1 MKCGVIQTLLFS
13 LALMASLP
21 LAATEVHA
29 SLDRDSV
36 HLGDTVTLTLSVA
49 DAANAETPDFSVLVP
64 DFVLA
69 GTSRDQSIN
78 ISNGQVSK
86 TVRFGV
92 ALRARHAGK
101 ITIPAFTVA
110 GSNSQPLALTVLP
123 ADNRASG
130 TPGDPVFVRADI
142 EPQKLYVGQ
151 QAHLS
156 IKLYYT
162 GGSLQGKL
170 DEPGAADADVQR
182 LGKES
187 QFQSQQGGRMYR
199 VVERNYSFI
208 PRKPGELMIPP
219 VGFRGQMVTGANS
232 YFGNSESVSAQ
243 SPAVQL
249 DVRAKAAG
257 SGSGP
262 WLPARSLSLS
272 MQGVPSDGKASVG
285 TPITVTI
292 TEKASGLGYESLP
305 EPSLPSIDGAEVYPD
320 KSQNQ
325 NGNDG
330 QWIEGTRVRK
340 FAVVPTQ
347 PGNLSIP
354 AIAVD
359 WWNVHTDQPETAS
372 ATARTLD
379 VSGDQVASTHIA
391 PPSPTTGANTTL
403 PALSPTEILVKP
415 AEHTLWRWLALVA
428 LALWLL
434 TALLWAVIAYRRRQD
449 RKSPTADTQ
458 VLSVAAQRRAF
469 RQTSDAASQSRSLL
483 AWAQAERPG
492 VRNLSQLA
500 TQLDDTGQCRVL
512 EGLERARYTEAF
524 DAPDPTAVRKAFAK
538 GFVWREAAGKQDKV
552 VLPPLY
558 PKHK

>member
-1 MKCGVIQTLLFS
+1 MKRRVIRILMLV

-21 LAATEVHA
+21 LAATEVSA

-36 HLGDTVTLTLSVA
+36 HLGGTVTLTLLVV
-49 DAANAETPDFSVLVP
+49 DAASVETPDFSVLVP

-69 GTSRDQSIN
+69 GTSRDQSIT
-78 ISNGQVSK
+78 ISNGQVTK
-86 TVRFGV
+86 TVRLGV

-110 GSNSQPLALTVLP
+110 GSKSQPLALTVLP
-123 ADNRASG
+123 ADSHASG

-142 EPQKLYVGQ
+142 EPHKLYVGQ

-162 GGSLQGKL
+162 GGSLQGTL
-170 DEPGAADADVQR
+170 DEPDVASADVQS
-182 LGKES
+182 LGKEI

-208 PRKPGELMIPP
+208 PRKSGELTIPP
-219 VGFRGQMVTGANS
+219 VGFRGQMVTGANG
-232 YFGNSESVSAQ
+232 YFGNSQPVSAQ

-249 DVRAKAAG
+249 EVRARPAG

-272 MQGVPSDGKASVG
+272 MQGLPSDGTASVG
-285 TPITVTI
+285 APITVTI
-292 TEKASGLGYESLP
+292 TEKASGLSYESLP

-320 KSQNQ
+320 KSQSQ

-347 PGNLSIP
+347 PGSLSIP
-354 AIAVD
+354 SIAVD
-359 WWNVHTDQPETAS
+359 WWNVQTDRLETAS
-372 ATARTLD
+372 TNAQTLE
-379 VSGDQVASTHIA
+379 VSGEEAASGGIA
-391 PPSPTTGANTTL
+391 PSSLTADVGTDPML
-403 PALSPTEILVKP
+403 PASKS
-415 AEHTLWRWLALVA
+415 AEYPVWRWLALAA
-428 LALWLL
+428 LTLWFM
-434 TALLWAVIAYRRRQD
+434 TALLWVVIAYRRRQD
-449 RKSPTADTQ
+449 RKPPATDTQ
-458 VLSVAAQRRAF
+458 QTNAAAQRRVF
-469 RQTSDAASQSRSLL
+469 RQASDTASQSRSLL
-483 AWAQAERPG
+483 TWAQTERPD

-512 EGLERARYTEAF
+512 ESLERARYTEAF

-538 GFVWREAAGKQDKV
+538 GFAWRGAEDKQNRDI
-552 VLPPLY
+552 LPPLY
-558 PKHK
+558 PKR